1 MQIKQLSP
9 INLAALAGLLSISLV
24 SAVSEGA
31 IAHMGRPL
39 VTTFEASQAA
49 SPVQLTQAATVGDI
63 VDVASGNED
72 FSTLVQAVQAAD
84 LVDTLRGDGP
94 FTVFAPTNAAFNDL
108 PEGTLNALLR
118 PENQDL
124 LTELISYHVVLD
136 QVTSDE
142 LATGTVDTL
151 NGGASVNVS
160 PGRIVINDASVV
172 QADIPASN
180 GVIHVVNRVLV
191 PEGLIE
197 ELQAR
202 TAIRGLW

>member
-9 INLAALAGLLSISLV
+9 INLAALAGLLSVSLV

-39 VTTFEASQAA
+39 ITAFGASQAEN
-49 SPVQLTQAATVGDI
+49 PVQLTQAATVGDI

-108 PEGTLNALLR
+108 PEGALNALLR

-136 QVTSDE
+136 EVTSDE

-172 QADIPASN
+172 QADVPASN

-191 PEGLIE
+191 PEGLLE